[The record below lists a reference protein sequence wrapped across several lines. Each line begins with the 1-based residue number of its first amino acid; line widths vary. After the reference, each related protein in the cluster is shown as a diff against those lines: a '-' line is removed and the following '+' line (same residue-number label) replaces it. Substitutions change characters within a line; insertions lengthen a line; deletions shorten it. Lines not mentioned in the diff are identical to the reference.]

1 MLHTLLEK
9 GGDITKIKAKTAV
22 VSPFSFIILFR
33 YEAIWYYIIIGLYN
47 IECYMFFWYLAY
59 LNSF

>member
-33 YEAIWYYIIIGLYN
+33 YEAI
-47 IECYMFFWYLAY
+47 
-59 LNSF
+59 